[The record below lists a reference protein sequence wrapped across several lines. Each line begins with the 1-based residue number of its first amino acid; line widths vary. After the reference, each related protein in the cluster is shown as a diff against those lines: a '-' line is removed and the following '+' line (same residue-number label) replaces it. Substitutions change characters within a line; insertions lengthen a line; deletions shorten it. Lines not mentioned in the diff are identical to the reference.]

1 MACENH
7 FKGTVRSCTPRLSQ
21 PQAENVCLTADR
33 PVPQRGGARGRDPP
47 AVRVPSPASTGAEPG
62 ATRGAGRSRCG
73 CASPCGPRPRVR
85 FTPRPTASSLLVS
98 LRGHR
103 VTLRSLATKKKQ
115 KEKPPRLYFP
125 SGQVRSIGFTGLSDN
140 SEGTERCR
148 PDTVGRSRQP
158 DGGRK
163 LPARSCFY
171 CPTYQDHPDG
181 PVGPTRGSAAIPEQL
196 RAVVCS
202 GKVGHEVFED
212 R

>member
-1 MACENH
+1 MC
-7 FKGTVRSCTPRLSQ
+7 VRRQIGRCLSGEER
-21 PQAENVCLTADR
+21 A
-33 PVPQRGGARGRDPP
+33 
-47 AVRVPSPASTGAEPG
+47 G
-62 ATRGAGRSRCG
+62 ATRRLCPSRRR
-73 CASPCGPRPRVR
+73 RPRQRSPERRAELVGR
-85 FTPRPTASSLLVS
+85 GAAAPLPAAPPPRARHTRPAASSFPVS

-103 VTLRSLATKKKQ
+103 VALLSLVTKKKQ

-125 SGQVRSIGFTGLSDN
+125 SGQVRSIGFTGLSDS

-158 DGGRK
+158 DGGGK

-196 RAVVCS
+196 RAVV
-202 GKVGHEVFED
+202 
-212 R
+212 

>member
-1 MACENH
+1 MC
-7 FKGTVRSCTPRLSQ
+7 VRRQIGRCLSGEER
-21 PQAENVCLTADR
+21 A
-33 PVPQRGGARGRDPP
+33 
-47 AVRVPSPASTGAEPG
+47 G
-62 ATRGAGRSRCG
+62 ATRRLCASRRRRPRQRSPERRAELVGRGAAG
-73 CASPCGPRPRVR
+73 CASPCGPAPACASHAPRRFLVPRVPSR
-85 FTPRPTASSLLVS
+85 TQGGAAQS
-98 LRGHR
+98 GD
-103 VTLRSLATKKKQ
+103 KKKQ

-202 GKVGHEVFED
+202 GKGGHEVFED

>member
-21 PQAENVCLTADR
+21 PQAENVCPTADR
-33 PVPQRGGARGRDPP
+33 PLPQRGGARRP
-47 AVRVPSPASTGAEPG
+47 AVRVPSSASTAAEPG

-73 CASPCGPRPRVR
+73 CASPCGPAPACASHAPRRFLAPRVPSR
-85 FTPRPTASSLLVS
+85 TQGGAAQS
-98 LRGHR
+98 GDKK
-103 VTLRSLATKKKQ
+103 KKKQ

-196 RAVVCS
+196 RAVV
-202 GKVGHEVFED
+202 
-212 R
+212 